1 MVNPLLVGLLVIL
14 IGGGGAVV
22 THTIVNP
29 DSPITESFDELVC
42 NLSGT
47 FEQFNDP
54 DCPQY
59 QTNNEPD
66 PNDTNSTHF
75 DIFDPDTWTPLT
87 LQRAMTLRIRKMGML
102 NHALT
107 NFTWP
112 THSTGHISHMHPD
125 STS

>member
-1 MVNPLLVGLLVIL
+1 MVNPLIIVGLVLL

-29 DSPITESFDELVC
+29 DSPITESLDELVC
-42 NLSGT
+42 NLTGS

-66 PNDTNSTHF
+66 PTTNATQQSLL
-75 DIFDPDTWTPLT
+75 DPQTWTPLSIAVVISI
-87 LQRAMTLRIRKMGML
+87 LSFVLLRQRQTPNVMVVRSRY
-102 NHALT
+102 
-107 NFTWP
+107 
-112 THSTGHISHMHPD
+112 
-125 STS
+125 

>member
-1 MVNPLLVGLLVIL
+1 MVNPLIIVGLVLL

-29 DSPITESFDELVC
+29 DSPITESINELTC

-59 QTNNEPD
+59 QVNNEPD
-66 PNDTNSTHF
+66 PTTNQTSITLT
-75 DIFDPDTWTPLT
+75 DPQTWTPLSIAVVISI
-87 LQRAMTLRIRKMGML
+87 LSFVLLRQRQTPQIMVVRSRY
-102 NHALT
+102 
-107 NFTWP
+107 
-112 THSTGHISHMHPD
+112 
-125 STS
+125 